1 MSVPTK
7 TVITQ
12 GDEVTFPKKGDL
24 VTVHYVGTRKG
35 DKGTDPVKFDS
46 SRDRNEPFQVKIGM
60 GRVIKAWDA
69 LIPTMSLGEKA
80 TLTCPPEFA
89 YGQAGYPPIIPANAT
104 LTFEVELLKIN

>member
-7 TVITQ
+7 TIITQ
-12 GDEVTFPKKGDL
+12 GDGVTFPKKGDL
-24 VTVHYVGTRKG
+24 VRVHYVGTRKG
-35 DKGTDPVKFDS
+35 DQGTPVKFDS
-46 SRDRNEPFQVKIGM
+46 SRDRGEPFEVKIGI

-80 TLTCPPEFA
+80 NFTCPPEFA
-89 YGQAGYPPIIPANAT
+89 YGQSGYPPIIPADAT